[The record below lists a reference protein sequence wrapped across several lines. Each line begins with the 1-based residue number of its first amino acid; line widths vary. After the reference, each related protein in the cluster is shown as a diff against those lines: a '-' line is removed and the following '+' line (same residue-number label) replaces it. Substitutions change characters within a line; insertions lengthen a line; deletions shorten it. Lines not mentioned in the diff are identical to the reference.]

1 MSGREH
7 KQNPSKIKK
16 NKLKGSKKIME
27 KKMTKKE
34 MFTLIATLNASNQAI
49 VDFCNHEIELLDNK
63 KSNGNK
69 KANEKVAKE
78 TEIVYNALVSVGRA
92 VTASELIAETD
103 LTALK
108 NESGVVSTQKV
119 SAMLK
124 KLKEQGKVETYT
136 DKKKTYFKI
145 ADSE

>member
-1 MSGREH
+1 
-7 KQNPSKIKK
+7 
-16 NKLKGSKKIME
+16 ME

-34 MFTLIATLNASNQAI
+34 MFTLIATLLASNENV

-78 TEIVYNALVSVGRA
+78 TEIVYNALVAVGRA
-92 VTASELIAETD
+92 VSASELIAESNLD
-103 LTALK
+103 ELA

-119 SAMLK
+119 SALLK
-124 KLKEQGKVETYT
+124 KLVDSGKVEKYT
-136 DKKKTYFKI
+136 EKKKTYFKI
-145 ADSE
+145 VE

>member
-1 MSGREH
+1 
-7 KQNPSKIKK
+7 
-16 NKLKGSKKIME
+16 ME

-34 MFTLIATLNASNQAI
+34 MFTLIATELAGNQAI
-49 VDFCNHEIELLDNK
+49 VEFCNHEIELLDNK

-78 TEIVYNALVSVGRA
+78 TEIVYNALVGVGRA

-103 LTALK
+103 LSALE

-119 SAMLK
+119 SAMFK
-124 KLKEQGKVETYT
+124 KLKEQGKVESYT

-145 ADSE
+145 VG

>member
-1 MSGREH
+1 
-7 KQNPSKIKK
+7 
-16 NKLKGSKKIME
+16 ME

-34 MFTLIATLNASNQAI
+34 MFTLIATLNADYKAI

-78 TEIVYNALVSVGRA
+78 VEIVYNALVSVDRA

-119 SAMLK
+119 SALLK
-124 KLKEQGKVETYT
+124 KLVDSGKVEKYT
-136 DKKKTYFKI
+136 EKKTTYFKI
-145 ADSE
+145 VG

>member
-1 MSGREH
+1 
-7 KQNPSKIKK
+7 
-16 NKLKGSKKIME
+16 
-27 KKMTKKE
+27 MTKKE

-78 TEIVYNALVSVGRA
+78 IEIAYNALAELDRA
-92 VTASELIAETD
+92 VTVSELIAEKG
-103 LTALK
+103 LTELA
-108 NESGVVSTQKV
+108 NENGVVSTQKV

-124 KLKEQGKVETYT
+124 KLKEQGKVVSVA
-136 DKKKTYFKI
+136 DKKKTYFRI
-145 ADSE
+145 AD